1 LTIDIPEDAMD
12 FYKLINTRRSVRRY
26 STREVE
32 EDRVNRILDAARLA
46 PSAANKQPWHFI
58 VVKDARQKQEL
69 GKAYG
74 REWFYTAPVLIC
86 ACGESAKAWSRSFDG
101 KNHVDVDVAIAMDHL
116 ILAAAEE
123 GLGTCWICAFDPA
136 IARKALGLP
145 AGIEPI
151 AFTPVG
157 YAEDEPVPKARKKLE
172 EIVRY
177 EKW

>member
-1 LTIDIPEDAMD
+1 
-12 FYKLINTRRSVRRY
+12 
-26 STREVE
+26 
-32 EDRVNRILDAARLA
+32 
-46 PSAANKQPWHFI
+46 
-58 VVKDARQKQEL
+58 
-69 GKAYG
+69 
-74 REWFYTAPVLIC
+74 
-86 ACGESAKAWSRSFDG
+86 
-101 KNHVDVDVAIAMDHL
+101 VDVDVAIAMDHL